1 MLFFF
6 QNNTAT
12 AGGKGKKKKE
22 IDPNLLQARVIRQT
36 RNIPNLVAKLETFM
50 GDLQKLASKSKSNK
64 LLEGI
69 KLGTVRDFRIKLDQA
84 PQPPPEAAAAQE
96 DATNV
101 ASDAEVG
108 NYDINQLSVH
118 AIAWPTQP
126 GHPYV
131 RSNVKGR

>member
-1 MLFFF
+1 
-6 QNNTAT
+6 
-12 AGGKGKKKKE
+12 
-22 IDPNLLQARVIRQT
+22 
-36 RNIPNLVAKLETFM
+36 M

-84 PQPPPEAAAAQE
+84 PQPPQEAAAAAQE

-108 NYDINQLSVH
+108 NYDINQLYVH

-126 GHPYV
+126 GQSICEV
-131 RSNVKGR
+131 QC